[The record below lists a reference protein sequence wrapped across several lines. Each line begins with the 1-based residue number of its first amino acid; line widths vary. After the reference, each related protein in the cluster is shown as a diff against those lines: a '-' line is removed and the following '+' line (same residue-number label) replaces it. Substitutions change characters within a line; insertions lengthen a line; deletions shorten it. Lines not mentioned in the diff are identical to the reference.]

1 MVDKESLEK
10 VMNVYFTNLKATFE
24 ESKDEYMK
32 DFIEGS
38 LLLFSVSLLI
48 FSINYQGKTK

>member
-1 MVDKESLEK
+1 MVDEESLEK
-10 VMNVYFTNLKATFE
+10 VMNVYFTNLNATFE
-24 ESKDEYMK
+24 GLKEHMK

-38 LLLFSVSLLI
+38 LLLFSVFLLI